1 MIQIVSAVLIISFA
15 VFLIICIAGIAILN
29 DDVVKLSML
38 IFRKEAPNEK
48 ARSNQ
53 ERKEDLKENG

>member
-1 MIQIVSAVLIISFA
+1 MIQIVSTVLIISFA
-15 VFLIICIAGIAILN
+15 VFLIICIAGIAIFN

-38 IFRKEAPNEK
+38 IFRKEASNEK

-53 ERKEDLKENG
+53 ERKEDLKENC